1 MKEEILFGTYTK
13 KTSKGIYYATLDTE
27 EKTISEPKPVV
38 GLQSPTYMKVTN
50 KKTLVSVA
58 KKDDLGGIAAFDAK
72 NSAFTF
78 YDEALTPGANP
89 CYVGFDEK
97 RQLIFTAN
105 YHKGQI
111 DVYKI
116 NADQTLSLTDTVK
129 DEGNGPRP
137 EQDSAH
143 VHYTDLAPDGRLIAV
158 DLGNDTI
165 STYDVSDEGK
175 LSLVSV
181 FKTEPGFGPRHIVFA
196 HNSNYAYLAGE
207 LSSNLSVLKYD
218 AKTGCFSLEQ
228 TVKTIPSTWT
238 EHNGAAA
245 IRISADDRFVY
256 VSNRGHNSLAQFEIH
271 DDHMVDFVE
280 FVSTEGDF
288 PRDFDIDPT
297 GRFVVCA
304 NQNTDNGTLY
314 ERNEE
319 TGKLTRIQKDIVVPE
334 GVCVCFADI
343 ND

>member
-196 HNSNYAYLAGE
+196 HNSN
-207 LSSNLSVLKYD
+207 
-218 AKTGCFSLEQ
+218 FQ
-228 TVKTIPSTWT
+228 
-238 EHNGAAA
+238 A
-245 IRISADDRFVY
+245 IF
-256 VSNRGHNSLAQFEIH
+256 LF
-271 DDHMVDFVE
+271 
-280 FVSTEGDF
+280 
-288 PRDFDIDPT
+288 
-297 GRFVVCA
+297 
-304 NQNTDNGTLY
+304 
-314 ERNEE
+314 
-319 TGKLTRIQKDIVVPE
+319 
-334 GVCVCFADI
+334 
-343 ND
+343 

>member
-238 EHNGAAA
+238 EHNL
-245 IRISADDRFVY
+245 
-256 VSNRGHNSLAQFEIH
+256 SLIH
-271 DDHMVDFVE
+271 
-280 FVSTEGDF
+280 
-288 PRDFDIDPT
+288 I
-297 GRFVVCA
+297 
-304 NQNTDNGTLY
+304 
-314 ERNEE
+314 
-319 TGKLTRIQKDIVVPE
+319 
-334 GVCVCFADI
+334 
-343 ND
+343 